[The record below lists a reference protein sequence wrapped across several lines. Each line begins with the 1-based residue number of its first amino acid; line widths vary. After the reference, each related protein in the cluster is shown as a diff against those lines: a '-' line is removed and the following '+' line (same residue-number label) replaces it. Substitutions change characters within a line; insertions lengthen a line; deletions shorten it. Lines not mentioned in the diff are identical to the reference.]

1 LKSEAS
7 QAVLHRKALE
17 LELHPVI
24 VINKV
29 DRHRRTVMKRKLTP
43 FLENI
48 GESTVACLVAMV
60 QGNLFAVSLTH
71 WTIATQ
77 TGVVAGGIAATALL
91 LMRTTVRW
99 RIAIVLALVTGVVDY
114 FMHPGMLGPG
124 ITEAVVT
131 GLGAGALSLLVG
143 ALVRRVRR
151 ARTTTR

>member
-1 LKSEAS
+1 
-7 QAVLHRKALE
+7 LHRKALE

-48 GESTVACLVAMV
+48 
-60 QGNLFAVSLTH
+60 AVSLTH